1 MAVNL
6 GRLFFSL
13 AVDWKPIDCLFRGR
27 PARALGPILTLRQ
40 TMPLLRTQHAF
51 DLLALLEFF
60 QNEVHARL
68 RAVHS
73 RIGFSLSHAPIRH
86 RTSSRARRTK
96 SDLPTVCN
104 ATPLD
109 LVCRACYCTLN
120 FTLAR
125 AFIAFFQR
133 ICIEHDPPAIARRVC
148 RTLRPSVHRMHICNA
163 ADRKRHTF
171 HRGRIVDAVEK
182 ENGK

>member
-1 MAVNL
+1 MGCVLHRWHPAFIGAVPPVFETKPVL
-6 GRLFFSL
+6 L
-13 AVDWKPIDCLFRGR
+13 AE
-27 PARALGPILTLRQ
+27 
-40 TMPLLRTQHAF
+40 HAF
-51 DLLALLEFF
+51 YLLADLDLFP
-60 QNEVHARL
+60 NEISARV
-68 RAVHS
+68 RAFRS
-73 RIGFSLSHAPIRH
+73 RGGSSLSYPSVRN
-86 RTSSRARRTK
+86 RPRRGAR
-96 SDLPTVCN
+96 SFELYLPTICS

-109 LVCRACYCTLN
+109 LVCRACYCTVN

-125 AFIAFFQR
+125 AFLVFLQR